1 MKAKHLNNQ
10 ILTLLLIPIALMGNF
25 ILSQQLVL
33 SNNYS
38 PEGPLGGPVLA
49 AQTTLEI
56 NNGAQTQTKIIDS
69 TDNKGEIALEEKTA
83 ALQSVNS
90 FIISKKSESNDTGY
104 FKMPTTGWNWGRLH
118 NQNAVDVA
126 NNCGTP
132 IYAAAE
138 GLITE
143 SASDGWNSGYGKYI
157 KIKHPNNTE
166 TLYSHNNEN
175 VILAGQYVEQG
186 DLIAYMGN
194 TGNTHGPTG
203 CHLHFEVRGA
213 KNPLAK

>member
-1 MKAKHLNNQ
+1 
-10 ILTLLLIPIALMGNF
+10 MGNF
-25 ILSQQLVL
+25 ILSHQLVL

-38 PEGPLGGPVLA
+38 PQGPLGGPVAA

-56 NNGAQTQTKIIDS
+56 SNSAKVQAEIMNVPDN
-69 TDNKGEIALEEKTA
+69 NKGEIALEEKSA
-83 ALQSVNS
+83 ALQSMSS
-90 FIISKKSESNDTGY
+90 FIVPKKGEPDNVGY
-104 FKMPTTGWNWGRLH
+104 FRMPTTGWNWGRLH
-118 NQNAVDVA
+118 NQNAVDIA

-143 SASDGWNSGYGKYI
+143 SASDGWNSGYGNYI

-166 TLYSHNNEN
+166 TLYSHNDEN
-175 VILAGQYVEQG
+175 IILAGQYVKQG